1 MDFWYALLKGALQ
14 GLTEFLPVS
23 SSAHLVLFDVFCH
36 LFGWVEHRQSPV
48 VEEFFDILLHLGT
61 LTAVVIYFR
70 TEVMAIFKALPLL
83 FKTPKATDDN
93 AAASLVRGLV
103 LSFFVTAVVSVGGI
117 KGSEILFSAMGW
129 ATPLIVTM
137 QDGSTWQAA
146 SFVVIY
152 FRSEVMAIF
161 KALPL
166 LFKTPK
172 ATDDN
177 AAASLVRGLALSFFV
192 TAVVSVGGIKGSEI
206 LFSAMGWATPLM
218 GDISA
223 FYRLHPEWVAVNL
236 LITGLLLWFSEWRSD
251 VAHKKQ
257 EEALFEG
264 TQPLLDEDT
273 PMKLSL
279 KQAFTIGFFQACAAM
294 FRGISRSGSTM
305 ASSLLVGLTRQQAA
319 RYSFLLSVPIFVSAA
334 IYEFLKL
341 AKSGVSFEGLPW
353 LVMLAG
359 VASSAIVGYL
369 CIAWFIKLISKVSLT
384 VFSIYCWIAGTVLLI
399 ILPKVAL

>member
-70 TEVMAIFKALPLL
+70 T
-83 FKTPKATDDN
+83 
-93 AAASLVRGLV
+93 
-103 LSFFVTAVVSVGGI
+103 
-117 KGSEILFSAMGW
+117 
-129 ATPLIVTM
+129 
-137 QDGSTWQAA
+137 
-146 SFVVIY
+146 
-152 FRSEVMAIF
+152 EVMAIF

>member
-61 LTAVVIYFR
+61 LTAVVVYFR
-70 TEVMAIFKALPLL
+70 TEVMAIIKALPLL
-83 FKTPKATDDN
+83 LKTPEPN
-93 AAASLVRGLV
+93 APQAVVTMQDGSKWLSASLVRGLA
-103 LSFFVTAVVSVGGI
+103 LSFLVTAVVSVGGI
-117 KGSEILFSAMGW
+117 KGSEILFS
-129 ATPLIVTM
+129 
-137 QDGSTWQAA
+137 
-146 SFVVIY
+146 
-152 FRSEVMAIF
+152 
-161 KALPL
+161 K
-166 LFKTPK
+166 
-172 ATDDN
+172 
-177 AAASLVRGLALSFFV
+177 
-192 TAVVSVGGIKGSEI
+192 
-206 LFSAMGWATPLM
+206 MGWATPLM

-236 LITGLLLWFSEWRSD
+236 LITGCLLWFSEWRSD
-251 VAHKKQ
+251 VAQRKQ
-257 EEALFEG
+257 QEAFFNGEEE
-264 TQPLLDEDT
+264 LDPDT
-273 PMKLSL
+273 PMALTL
-279 KQAFTIGFFQACAAM
+279 KQAVTIGFFQACAAI

-319 RYSFLLSVPIFVSAA
+319 RYSFLLSVPIFISAA
-334 IYEFLKL
+334 VYEFLKL

-353 LVMLAG
+353 LVMIAG

-384 VFSIYCWIAGTVLLI
+384 VFSIYCWIAGTILLI
-399 ILPKVAL
+399 VLPKVVL

>member
-23 SSAHLVLFDVFCH
+23 SSAHLVLFDVFCQ

-61 LTAVVIYFR
+61 LTAVVVYFR
-70 TEVMAIFKALPLL
+70 TEVMAIIKALPLL
-83 FKTPKATDDN
+83 VKTPKPESPQAIVTMQDGSKWQT
-93 AAASLVRGLV
+93 ASLVRGLA
-103 LSFFVTAVVSVGGI
+103 LSFLVTAVVSVGGI
-117 KGSEILFSAMGW
+117 KGSEILFSKMG
-129 ATPLIVTM
+129 V
-137 QDGSTWQAA
+137 
-146 SFVVIY
+146 
-152 FRSEVMAIF
+152 
-161 KALPL
+161 
-166 LFKTPK
+166 
-172 ATDDN
+172 
-177 AAASLVRGLALSFFV
+177 
-192 TAVVSVGGIKGSEI
+192 
-206 LFSAMGWATPLM
+206 
-218 GDISA
+218 DISA

-236 LITGLLLWFSEWRSD
+236 LITGCLLWFSEWRSD
-251 VAHKKQ
+251 VAHSKQ
-257 EEALFEG
+257 QEAFFNGEEEVD
-264 TQPLLDEDT
+264 PDT
-273 PMKLSL
+273 PMALTL
-279 KQAFTIGFFQACAAM
+279 KQAFTIGFFQACAAI

-353 LVMLAG
+353 LVMIAG

-384 VFSIYCWIAGTVLLI
+384 VFSLYCWIAGTILLI
-399 ILPKVAL
+399 VLPKVVL

>member
-93 AAASLVRGLV
+93 AAASLVRGLA

-137 QDGSTWQAA
+137 QDGSTWQ
-146 SFVVIY
+146 
-152 FRSEVMAIF
+152 
-161 KALPL
+161 
-166 LFKTPK
+166 
-172 ATDDN
+172 
-177 AAASLVRGLALSFFV
+177 AASLVRGLALSFFV